1 MNIVSIAQ
9 ILHDPEIKTAIRRN
23 DNIRTATLDICYQ
36 IPGYAQ
42 LTRPEKNQ
50 IYDRIR
56 QEIEKAWPPTVGQDV
71 TTLASQ
77 NRTC

>member
-1 MNIVSIAQ
+1 MQVISIAQ
-9 ILHDPEIKTAIRRN
+9 ILHDPEIKSAIRRS
-23 DNIRTATLDICYQ
+23 DNIRTATLNICYS

-56 QEIEKAWPPTVGQDV
+56 QEVKR
-71 TTLASQ
+71 
-77 NRTC
+77 RTP